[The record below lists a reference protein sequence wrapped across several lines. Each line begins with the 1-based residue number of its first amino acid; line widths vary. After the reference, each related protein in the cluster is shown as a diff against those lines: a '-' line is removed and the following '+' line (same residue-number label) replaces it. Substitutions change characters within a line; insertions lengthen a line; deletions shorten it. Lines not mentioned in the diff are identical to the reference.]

1 MGQLLENDFN
11 WGIKMDWNNY
21 QIKQKIDSMLSIGFK
36 YDDCCEAII
45 VTENKSLNAA
55 INYGLLDDDVKK
67 KEYERIKKKLNR
79 MKIRRLKDEDYT
91 NYIKTFKKKE
101 IEEKHNSEE
110 DELVKKWTKK
120 LQTTNKNKNI
130 SNKTN
135 EILMEIEKFKKM
147 ANALKMHRQ
156 KLAEKISQ
164 NTLNHKLT
172 LYENYVNGIL
182 SAKTLNV
189 EQVSEWKKYRN
200 KHNITDKQHNMI
212 LNKFGYK
219 NDDELDA
226 IKTYIFF
233 EPDNNNKNHLEPSQS
248 TTKHVATTCSS
259 SDNECVI
266 CYEKIASLDCDDGDT
281 AYMILP
287 CNHICLCQKCANNWY
302 SPPHHSQKCP
312 LGCEQVID
320 VKKVYFS

>member
-1 MGQLLENDFN
+1 MGKKILINRVESFVNGTTIKYLNKLTDKEWDNLSCIPLICKVYLRHLLSQSFKYKSKQQLLENDFN

-91 NYIKTFKKKE
+91 KYIKTFKKKE

-120 LQTTNKNKNI
+120 LQKINKNKNI

-135 EILMEIEKFKKM
+135 EILMEIE
-147 ANALKMHRQ
+147 
-156 KLAEKISQ
+156 
-164 NTLNHKLT
+164 
-172 LYENYVNGIL
+172 
-182 SAKTLNV
+182 
-189 EQVSEWKKYRN
+189 
-200 KHNITDKQHNMI
+200 
-212 LNKFGYK
+212 
-219 NDDELDA
+219 
-226 IKTYIFF
+226 
-233 EPDNNNKNHLEPSQS
+233 
-248 TTKHVATTCSS
+248 
-259 SDNECVI
+259 
-266 CYEKIASLDCDDGDT
+266 
-281 AYMILP
+281 
-287 CNHICLCQKCANNWY
+287 
-302 SPPHHSQKCP
+302 
-312 LGCEQVID
+312 
-320 VKKVYFS
+320 